1 MAMMAVPAVA
11 ARAMAYRAGTFA
23 MRGAA
28 RNPRYKLPSWL
39 TAANVAAAY
48 KSSRSAR
55 ARMSTI
61 VKRTFGKRVSR
72 KRAQGQARQRNLGKK
87 RLRGAVAKPPT
98 TPSSRVSA
106 KYAVAPTMKRFKKAK
121 PTAVKVPKS
130 AITHYKEFGQFETEK
145 CMYINHEHW
154 GSLDKLWYGIALGLT
169 KKLLPMAKIYNGKSL
184 TDPCIGPRTSR
195 TDPLL
200 QYDNKSAQTL
210 LQLVYCIED
219 VNGNVTRASDQIAI
233 ENVSASPDVYLS
245 FDAIAKAIETSLR
258 ARYVTHTKQWLAE
271 AQFTPNAAN
280 TSAAQLN
287 LQPIYIQ
294 NLDDAEIHLYVNSL
308 LKFQNVT
315 LADHGTAT
323 GANPYD
329 KAAIDANPL
338 IGRVF
343 KGKGHYPQIDSDLS
357 NSGDKTL
364 DSFFGNVLDT
374 TGGITLLGH
383 ANTHTADDLGR
394 ISSIP
399 RAHELYGNQAVSEG
413 TIRMAAGAMKFHK
426 TSFTFRKTF
435 KALAGIGTIDRA
447 GRQPGTHT
455 MFGLTLEHKHGE
467 DSIKVGYN
475 RDIDVGCY
483 ISHKRVVHPIKTNY
497 TLDNAV
503 TASTVVP
510 TEHTE

>member
-1 MAMMAVPAVA
+1 MTR
-11 ARAMAYRAGTFA
+11 RASRFFKPEYAL
-23 MRGAA
+23 GAA
-28 RNPRYKLPSWL
+28 ASN
-39 TAANVAAAY
+39 
-48 KSSRSAR
+48 SAIRLFKR
-55 ARMSTI
+55 ARKDLGIRRKARKYKENPGTTRI
-61 VKRTFGKRVSR
+61 VGRPLKRPRSM
-72 KRAQGQARQRNLGKK
+72 A
-87 RLRGAVAKPPT
+87 PPT
-98 TPSSRVSA
+98 TTSARIGA

-130 AITHYKEFGQFETEK
+130 AIVHYKEFGQFNTEK

-154 GSLDKLWYGIALGLT
+154 GSLDKLWYGIALGLA

-184 TDPCIGPRTSR
+184 TDPCIGPRTN
-195 TDPLL
+195 TANPLVEI
-200 QYDNKSAQTL
+200 DNKTATIMQL
-210 LQLVYCIED
+210 KLVYIAED
-219 VNGNVTRASDQIAI
+219 VNGATTRAVDIIAV
-233 ENVSASPDVYLS
+233 ENIGTNPDVYLS
-245 FDAIAKAIETSLR
+245 MDAIAKLIEASLR

-271 AQFTPNAAN
+271 AQFFTDGAAN
-280 TSAAQLN
+280 PFRGHFIG
-287 LQPIYIQ
+287 QPIYIQ

-308 LKFQNVT
+308 IKFQNVT
-315 LADHGTAT
+315 LADHAQGA

-329 KAAIDANPL
+329 KSAIDANPL
-338 IGRVF
+338 IGRVY
-343 KGKGHYPQIDSDLS
+343 KGKGHYPQIDSDLAQ
-357 NSGDKTL
+357 SGDKTL
-364 DSFFGNVLDT
+364 DSFFGNVTDT

-383 ANTHTADDLGR
+383 ANTHTAADLGR

-447 GRQPGTHT
+447 GREPGTHT

-467 DSIKVGYN
+467 DSIKIGYN

-497 TLDNAV
+497 TLDSGV
-503 TASTVVP
+503 TASSVVP

>member
-1 MAMMAVPAVA
+1 MTSAF
-11 ARAMAYRAGTFA
+11 AG
-23 MRGAA
+23 G
-28 RNPRYKLPSWL
+28 S
-39 TAANVAAAY
+39 AAN
-48 KSSRSAR
+48 SLLRG
-55 ARMSTI
+55 
-61 VKRTFGKRVSR
+61 VKRYARKGGLKGKR
-72 KRAQGQARQRNLGKK
+72 QRRMGP
-87 RLRGAVAKPPT
+87 AAKPPT
-98 TPSSRVSA
+98 TPSARVSA
-106 KYAVAPTMKRFKKAK
+106 KFAVAPTMKRFKKAK

-130 AITHYKEFGQFETEK
+130 AITHYKEFGQFNTEK

-154 GSLDKLWYGIALGLT
+154 GSLDKLWYGISLGLA

-184 TDPCIGPRTSR
+184 TDPCIGPRTS
-195 TDPLL
+195 TANPLS
-200 QYDNKSAQTL
+200 QYDNKSGTAYL
-210 LQLVYCIED
+210 SLVYVTED
-219 VNGNVTRASDQIAI
+219 VDGNTSRANDNVAL
-233 ENVSASPDVYLS
+233 ENLVPNPDVYRS
-245 FDAIAKAIETSLR
+245 MDAIAKGIEASLR

-271 AQFTPNAAN
+271 AQIFRSDSTGF
-280 TSAAQLN
+280 AQVA
-287 LQPIYIQ
+287 PIYIQ

-308 LKFQNVT
+308 IKFQNVT
-315 LADHGTAT
+315 LADHGT
-323 GANPYD
+323 GAGSNPYD
-329 KAAIDANPL
+329 KSAIDANPL

-343 KGKGHYPQIDSDLS
+343 KAKGHYPQIDSDLAQ
-357 NSGDKTL
+357 SGDKTL

-383 ANTHTADDLGR
+383 ANTHTAADLGR

-447 GRQPGTHT
+447 GREPGTHT
-455 MFGLTLEHKHGE
+455 MFGFTLEHKHGE
-467 DSIKVGYN
+467 DSIQIGYN

-497 TLDNAV
+497 TLDSGV
-503 TASTVVP
+503 TTSTVVP